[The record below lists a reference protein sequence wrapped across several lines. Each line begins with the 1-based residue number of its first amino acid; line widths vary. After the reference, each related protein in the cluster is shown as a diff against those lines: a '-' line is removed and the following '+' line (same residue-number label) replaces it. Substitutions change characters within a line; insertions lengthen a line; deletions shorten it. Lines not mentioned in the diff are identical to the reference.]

1 MDAALVDS
9 NILLRLT
16 QPAHPE
22 YAITSAAVA
31 KLIKQDIDLCI
42 VPQNLVEFWAVAT
55 RPSANKGGLG
65 MKPDAV
71 DGEMNRLRS
80 LFHLL
85 EGAAGIVDRWQKLV
99 KQYQVSGKQVHDA
112 HLVAAMQVYG
122 LQKILT
128 FNGDDFTR
136 YPAITVLNPADV

>member
-1 MDAALVDS
+1 MDTALVDS

-22 YAITSAAVA
+22 FSVTSAAVA
-31 KLIKQDIDLCI
+31 KLLWQDVDLCI

-55 RPSANKGGLG
+55 RPSGNRGGLS
-65 MKPDAV
+65 MEPDAV

-85 EGAAGIVDRWQKLV
+85 EGAAGIADGWQRLV
-99 KQYQVSGKQVHDA
+99 KQHQVSGKQVHDA

-128 FNGDDFTR
+128 FNGDDFRR
-136 YPAITVLNPADV
+136 YPGITVLNPADV

>member
-16 QPAHPE
+16 QPAHAE
-22 YAITSAAVA
+22 SSVTSPAVA
-31 KLIKQDIDLCI
+31 KLLTQNVDLCI

-55 RPSANKGGLG
+55 RPSANRGGLG
-65 MKPDAV
+65 FEPDAV
-71 DGEMNRLRS
+71 DNEMKRLRS

-85 EGAAGIVDRWQKLV
+85 EGAVGTADRWQWLV
-99 KQYQVSGKQVHDA
+99 KQYQVGGKQVHDA

-128 FNGDDFTR
+128 FNSDDFKR
-136 YPAITVLNPADV
+136 FPGITVINPAHV

>member
-9 NILLRLT
+9 NLLRLT

-22 YAITSAAVA
+22 FSVTSTAVA
-31 KLIKQDIDLCI
+31 KLLSPDVDLCI

-55 RPSANKGGLG
+55 RPSSNRGGLG
-65 MKPDAV
+65 MEPDAV
-71 DGEMNRLRS
+71 DGEMKRLRS

-85 EGAAGIVDRWQKLV
+85 EGASGIADTWQQLV
-99 KQYQVSGKQVHDA
+99 KQHQVSGKQLHDA
-112 HLVAAMQVYG
+112 HLVAAMQIYR

-128 FNGDDFTR
+128 FNGDDFKR
-136 YPAITVLNPADV
+136 YSGITVLNPAHV

>member
-1 MDAALVDS
+1 MEASLVDS

-22 YAITSAAVA
+22 YAVTSAAVA
-31 KLIKQDIDLCI
+31 KLLKQNTDLCV
-42 VPQNLVEFWAVAT
+42 VPQNLVEFWAVAS
-55 RPSANKGGLG
+55 RPSANRGGLG

-71 DGEMNRLRS
+71 DGEMQRLRS

-85 EGAAGIVDRWQKLV
+85 EGAQGIADSWQQLV
-99 KQYQVSGKQVHDA
+99 KLHQVSGKQVHDA

-122 LQKILT
+122 LQNILT
-128 FNGDDFTR
+128 FNGEDFKR
-136 YPAITVLNPADV
+136 YPGIMVINPVDV